1 MMKKM
6 ISLSVILAMPVWILW
21 GCSSSSHL
29 HNSHPQMEKQE
40 EKRGE
45 ISIVFNEKEVKLPIR
60 QIPPINQFLE
70 QLDPTQR
77 EQEMSRFRITTFSS
91 KTGDLYADV
100 GYNCGE
106 KLCDHVMIQVKDGT
120 VKSFPLRPASMY
132 AGALLSPSEELL
144 AIQLGRD
151 EGTDLVRSGVVVID
165 TDRFKEAHVQ
175 NNNEMSNE
183 LFSEEFT
190 WPIYDMKWIDNQT
203 IEITIPDT
211 RDHSFTTLA
220 KWKQQDKPTKTV
232 KITFDL

>member
-6 ISLSVILAMPVWILW
+6 ISLSVILAMTVCILW

-40 EKRGE
+40 EKREE

-100 GYNCGE
+100 GY
-106 KLCDHVMIQVKDGT
+106 
-120 VKSFPLRPASMY
+120 
-132 AGALLSPSEELL
+132 
-144 AIQLGRD
+144 
-151 EGTDLVRSGVVVID
+151 
-165 TDRFKEAHVQ
+165 
-175 NNNEMSNE
+175 
-183 LFSEEFT
+183 
-190 WPIYDMKWIDNQT
+190 
-203 IEITIPDT
+203 T